1 MHQPRIICIA
11 SQKGGVGKTT
21 IASNL
26 GAVLATTHRV
36 LLIDADPQG
45 NLTQG
50 LSLTPDTLETTLY
63 HVLVKNWPMEKAMLT
78 PLEALPNLK
87 LIGANL
93 DLAAAEIELLGK
105 VGADTRLR
113 KALQTLATPVDFIII
128 DTPPSLATLT
138 LNALV
143 AAHEVLIPVDP
154 GVYGLYGLSKL
165 VELID
170 DVRSYNSELGRVRA
184 VRCRVDHTNL
194 SESVRLNL
202 ENAFGEDL
210 FKSTIRK
217 SVRIGESQAAS
228 LPVILYRPHDA
239 VAEDFKVFADEVRHA
254 G

>member
-1 MHQPRIICIA
+1 MSQPRIICIA

-143 AAHEVLIPVDP
+143 AAGHRIAGHEIEGRWVDVRDPEVL
-154 GVYGLYGLSKL
+154 
-165 VELID
+165 
-170 DVRSYNSELGRVRA
+170 A
-184 VRCRVDHTNL
+184 A
-194 SESVRLNL
+194 L
-202 ENAFGEDL
+202 EREQGA
-210 FKSTIRK
+210 
-217 SVRIGESQAAS
+217 
-228 LPVILYRPHDA
+228 
-239 VAEDFKVFADEVRHA
+239 
-254 G
+254 